1 LNFQFDIQQPIQ
13 ESVKGIANQ
22 FIIDA
27 ISVCK
32 SEDLKHYEIIHSVRK
47 SCKRIRGLL
56 KIVRPN
62 FGYNYE
68 KENIFFRDLARTLSK
83 ARDRQVLIELLE
95 QYGNVTDHI
104 SFTTD
109 TKTLIA
115 NFEYE
120 ISNRKEKIQNW
131 KIKFDGFKS
140 IKGGIKK
147 TYSRGKRAMQLAH
160 TFPTVEN
167 YHEWRKR
174 VKYHYYHLELLI
186 QIWPSFME
194 PYVEQVHQLSEMLGK
209 DHDLSLLK
217 ENILHKTFFQFE
229 YVTQ

>member
-1 LNFQFDIQQPIQ
+1 MNFQFELHQPIQ
-13 ESVKGIANQ
+13 DSVREIANQ
-22 FIIDA
+22 LIKDA
-27 ISVCK
+27 ISICK
-32 SEDLKHYEIIHSVRK
+32 SEDLTHHEIIHSVRK

-56 KIVRPN
+56 RIVRPN
-62 FGYNYE
+62 LGSTYE
-68 KENIFFRDLARTLSK
+68 KENIFFRDLARTLSIV
-83 ARDRQVLIELLE
+83 RDRQVLLELLE
-95 QYGNVTDHI
+95 HYGNATDHI
-104 SFTTD
+104 PFTTD

-115 NFEYE
+115 NFESE

-209 DHDLSLLK
+209 DHDL
-217 ENILHKTFFQFE
+217 
-229 YVTQ
+229 